1 MQRYNIILNLQ
12 IFFEKILIIYS
23 WADFQPLIIKQIFT
37 FAVWGIFSYLYAVIN
52 AYYTMTPETSAL
64 IDSINV
70 TLNAGGMNT
79 INIVLAFVMYGVAL
93 GIKPGTFVE
102 VFTKPRSLILGMV
115 CQLILLP
122 LLTFLLAL
130 ALGSSISWTMALGMI
145 LVASCPGGNISNFMS
160 SLSKANVELSVSLTA
175 VSTALAVLM
184 TPFNFWL
191 YGNLYLHSANIAGE
205 VPQLVIPLWDV
216 FKTIFILLGIP
227 LTLGIL
233 TARYLPKVAGA
244 LKKPLQYVSIVF
256 FLAMVILSFTGNMHA
271 FLQCIRYIFL
281 VVLIHNLLALGI
293 GFGVGSAFRVPHKDR
308 RTLTIETGIQN
319 SGLGLVLLLGTS
331 LFANFPPHGGTLVIT
346 AWWGVWHIV
355 SGLTVSTVF
364 HLHEKK
370 HPLPE

>member
-1 MQRYNIILNLQ
+1 
-12 IFFEKILIIYS
+12 
-23 WADFQPLIIKQIFT
+23 
-37 FAVWGIFSYLYAVIN
+37 
-52 AYYTMTPETSAL
+52 MTTETANL

-93 GIKPGTFVE
+93 GIKPKMFVE
-102 VFTKPRSLILGMV
+102 VFRQPKSLILGMV
-115 CQLILLP
+115 CQLLLLP
-122 LLTFLLAL
+122 LLTFGLAL
-130 ALGSSISWTMALGMI
+130 ALGTSITWTMALGMI

-175 VSTALAVLM
+175 ISTALAVLM

-191 YGNLYLHSANIAGE
+191 YGNLYLDMVSIKGE

-233 TARYLPKVAGA
+233 TAQFLPKVAEK
-244 LKKPLQYVSIVF
+244 LKKPLQWFSIIF
-256 FLAMVILSFTGNMHA
+256 FIAMVVLSFSSNIDA
-271 FLQCIRYIFL
+271 FLQSVKYIFV

-293 GFGVGSAFRVPHKDR
+293 GFSTASAFRLPFRDR

-319 SGLGLVLLLGTS
+319 SGLGLALLLGTS
-331 LFANFPPHGGTLVIT
+331 LFAGFPAHGGTLVIT
-346 AWWGVWHIV
+346 AWWGIWHII

-364 HLHEKK
+364 NRIDARKAGK
-370 HPLPE
+370 